1 MSRFIFHLDFDS
13 YFASVEQQC
22 NPFLRNR
29 PIGVSRKPQD
39 VTVVAAASKE
49 AKLWGVRSGMPS
61 WEARR
66 LCPQIELVAGDP
78 AKYLYATDR
87 ALALLKRYTPLIEP
101 YSIDEAFLD
110 LTDAVRFRFNGD
122 TQALARQIKG
132 ELGRWITCSIGIA
145 PSKVLAKLCCEQHKP
160 DGIAQITPEQV
171 PQVLERTRAT
181 EIAGIAQGLGRRL
194 YRLGIIT
201 LAELGR
207 SSIEK
212 LKREFGV
219 VGYALHAIGQGRD
232 PAPLN
237 PHLRFEPP
245 KSFSHSRVISY
256 EFGARSWGRVQPI
269 LYFLCYKIA
278 RRLRAQGYAGRV
290 VRLLAC
296 EAVGVDDGE
305 AQAVHKQ
312 YTLVLPTADERVILN
327 TCGRIARL
335 AGGIAWPI
343 RVIGVAVEGLVRREA
358 LPLSLFEYDRR
369 RARLLGA
376 LDRLNDEWG
385 EFTVADGDRKS
396 TRLNSSHIPLS
407 RMPSSA

>member
-1 MSRFIFHLDFDS
+1 M
-13 YFASVEQQC
+13 
-22 NPFLRNR
+22 
-29 PIGVSRKPQD
+29 
-39 VTVVAAASKE
+39 AAASKE
-49 AKLWGVRSGMPS
+49 AKLWGVRSGMAS

-78 AKYLYATDR
+78 AKYLYATGR

-110 LTDAVRFRFNGD
+110 LTDAVRFGFNGD
-122 TQALARQIKG
+122 APALARQIKG
-132 ELGRWITCSIGIA
+132 ELRRELGRWITCSIGIA
-145 PSKVLAKLCCEQHKP
+145 PSKLLAKLCCERHKP
-160 DGIAQITPEQV
+160 DGVAQITPEQL

-181 EIAGIAQGLGRRL
+181 EIAGIARGLGRRL

-207 SSIEK
+207 TPIEK

-219 VGYALHAIGQGRD
+219 IGYALQAIGQGRD
-232 PAPLN
+232 PTPLN
-237 PHLRFEPP
+237 PNLRFAPP

-278 RRLRAQGYAGRV
+278 RRMRTQGYAGRV
-290 VRLLAC
+290 VRLFAR
-296 EAVGVDDGE
+296 EAVGPDDEE
-305 AQAVHKQ
+305 AQSVHKQ
-312 YTLVLPTADERVILN
+312 YALARPTDDERVILK
-327 TCGRIARL
+327 TCRRIARL

-343 RVIGVAVEGLVRREA
+343 RVIGVAVEGLVRQEA
-358 LPLSLFEYDRR
+358 LPLSLFADDRR

-385 EFTVADGDRKS
+385 EFTVADGLLLYVKEAVSWEATGLGRQ
-396 TRLNSSHIPLS
+396 REI
-407 RMPSSA
+407 RF